1 MKRKENKS
9 GSVPV
14 VKSKLAHQLII
25 LTWSMI
31 YIHVAGET
39 HSLA

>member
-1 MKRKENKS
+1 MERKENKS
-9 GSVPV
+9 GVPV
-14 VKSKLAHQLII
+14 VKSKLAHPLII